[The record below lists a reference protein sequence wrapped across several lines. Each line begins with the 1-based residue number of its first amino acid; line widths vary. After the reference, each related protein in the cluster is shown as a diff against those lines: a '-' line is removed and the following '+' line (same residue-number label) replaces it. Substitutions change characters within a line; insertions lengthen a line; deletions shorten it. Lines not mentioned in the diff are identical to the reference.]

1 MPKKKSK
8 IRVTEFG
15 LVPLMKAD
23 IAAFFEECTDDPKLI
38 EIWKGNS
45 HALLRLALLP
55 HEMKDADTA
64 TWFPSFYA
72 LYPQFV
78 LAFMLTMQK
87 KYLAKSEAEKM
98 LRSFD
103 GLAQQ
108 NQKDAAL
115 AFAHNIPQDQ
125 LRTARAKIKKT
136 DEPLQKNPKLL

>member
-8 IRVTEFG
+8 YRVTEFG

-23 IAAFFEECTDDPKLI
+23 IAAFFGECTDDPKLI
-38 EIWKGNS
+38 KIWKGNS

-64 TWFPSFYA
+64 TWFPSLYA
-72 LYPQFV
+72 EYPQFV

-87 KYLAKSEAEKM
+87 KYLAKSKAEKM

-115 AFAHNIPQDQ
+115 AFAHNIPRDQ
-125 LRTARAKIKKT
+125 LRTAREKMKK
-136 DEPLQKNPKLL
+136 DKSLQKNPKLL

>member
-23 IAAFFEECTDDPKLI
+23 IAAFFGECTDDPKLI

-64 TWFPSFYA
+64 TWFPSLYA
-72 LYPQFV
+72 EYPQFV

-87 KYLAKSEAEKM
+87 KYLAKSK
-98 LRSFD
+98 
-103 GLAQQ
+103 
-108 NQKDAAL
+108 
-115 AFAHNIPQDQ
+115 AHNIPQDQ

>member
-8 IRVTEFG
+8 YRVTEFG

-23 IAAFFEECTDDPKLI
+23 IAAFFGECTDDPKLI
-38 EIWKGNS
+38 KIWKGNS

-64 TWFPSFYA
+64 TWFPSLYA
-72 LYPQFV
+72 EYPQFV

-115 AFAHNIPQDQ
+115 AFAHNIPRDQ
-125 LRTARAKIKKT
+125 FRNARLKIDK
-136 DEPLQKNPKLL
+136 PLLKNPKLQ

>member
-8 IRVTEFG
+8 FRVTEFG

-23 IAAFFEECTDDPKLI
+23 IAAFFGECTDDPKLI
-38 EIWKGNS
+38 KIWKGAS

-72 LYPQFV
+72 EHPQFV

-87 KYLAKSEAEKM
+87 KYLAKSKAEKM

-115 AFAHNIPQDQ
+115 AFAHNISRDQ
-125 LRTARAKIKKT
+125 FRNARLKIDK
-136 DEPLQKNPKLL
+136 PLLKNPKLQ